1 MADTE
6 VEVKMTDE
14 EVHALTSDELIE
26 MVGNN
31 ENIPYEQMTDEQLDL
46 MEGELVY
53 LNFELYPNCKKKII
67 FVATIFVYKSLL
79 FSSGMFRHYEQ
90 FLKKY

>member
-46 MEGELVY
+46 MEGEPVY
-53 LNFELYPNCKKKII
+53 LNFELYPNCKKNHICCYN
-67 FVATIFVYKSLL
+67 FCL
-79 FSSGMFRHYEQ
+79 
-90 FLKKY
+90 

>member
-53 LNFELYPNCKKKII
+53 LNFELYPNCKKKS
-67 FVATIFVYKSLL
+67 YLL
-79 FSSGMFRHYEQ
+79 LQ
-90 FLKKY
+90 FLFISHSFFLQACLGIMNNF